1 MESSLANN
9 IIRSAVDVGED
20 LRSGRLHGRVD
31 EGEGFELAEVLVE

>member
-20 LRSGRLHGRVD
+20 LRSGLHGRVD
-31 EGEGFELAEVLVE
+31 EGEGFELVEVLVE